1 MSKLN
6 PVVSAECEIVIGE
19 HRFKDDAAAYRYIDD
34 ETSKRDAINVNLRE
48 IVPVMFGR
56 VARGVVNAK
65 IKSTIRAT
73 FESFMRATHAKKF
86 SEAQIKILSGLTD
99 VPSDDIASLR
109 F

>member
-1 MSKLN
+1 MKSN
-6 PVVSAECEIVIGE
+6 PVVNVEYEIIIGE
-19 HRFKDDAAAYRYIDD
+19 HRFKDDADAYRFIDE

-48 IVPVMFGR
+48 VVPVMFGR

-73 FESFMRATHAKKF
+73 FDSFMRATHARKF

-99 VPSDDIASLR
+99 VPADDIASIR